1 VKICLSCEGVTDT
14 SANRCGHCGAWL
26 LPTDVVHYPVRRG
39 ESDAGNPLL
48 GTVVDGKY
56 RLQGVLG
63 RGGLGT
69 VFRAQHVGSLMAV
82 ALKLMHPR
90 FAERPEYR
98 RALLPEARRAAT
110 VVHER
115 CARLLDA
122 GETEDGVAW
131 LAMELVE
138 GETLD
143 VVVRRGALAPS
154 HAVDVLLQVAQ
165 ALEAIHGV
173 GLVHC
178 DLSPR
183 NVMVSPHQDGLRVK
197 VLDFGIAR
205 SVSLAGPAREAGGL
219 QGFVNPAFAA
229 PELLAGTAVDARAD
243 LWSFGVLAWLLL
255 TGGMPVDDR
264 DPTRMVS
271 AITAGELRPWPPGV
285 RVGRRLVRLVQR
297 CLALDPKHRPQSAA
311 AVGRELAIVRGA
323 RRPLIARAA
332 SAMFGLGLVAT
343 IAGGP
348 DAPPPFLQPLSG
360 SQLEWVRGSLPR
372 SQPVAV
378 VPSRRLAT
386 LGFDYGG
393 FAPNELRADLVRD
406 GQVLLH
412 TWLVPE
418 RGVAAGTLLLST
430 AQPSWLAVVQGLQ
443 RASADGPVDLVFV
456 VPGAAPLG
464 AMRARLDDAPPT
476 LDVRFVGEPVVRAD
490 TRLAVAASDDIGLDE
505 ILVRC
510 RLADGRQW
518 QLSVPPTGG
527 DWPLGV
533 ALAGVAGDAG
543 ELGAGELL
551 ARAIDRAGNERVLPP
566 LPFASC
572 DVEAPRVVEVTGPLG
587 EPFVPAAAGAA
598 KIRVRTSHVEEGCRL
613 AITGDRVP
621 ALGVP
626 LGGASTLHSLA
637 ITFEGEVRS
646 GTWQFEIVDARGNRT
661 VSELPIQVRDR
672 STRIAFAPGPGSSR
686 QLGDELVIAE
696 QPTTVAA
703 DIGPNWI
710 VAGVRVELSVG
721 SRGPAGDGVIAW
733 SLSPPS
739 GVQLQVPALPAG
751 LHVLRID
758 LEEAVQAGERGLST
772 TVALPLRVLPAVV
785 ELRVPAPPSRF
796 LPAQLQG
803 RWLQAHGNG
812 FVDGPAWGLD
822 PAMRPYV
829 RGRFWVGD
837 GREVA
842 RTIAPAAPGEPLLP
856 VCMPVPGHNRIAIEL
871 VDALDR
877 GVRVLVGGAPRTPL
891 ANGHGPTVVAD
902 FWWHDEPPALVG
914 EELLLEFGQ
923 QARVEIRCPLPYGPA
938 DAAGLRLGILQNEF
952 PAAAIV
958 TTGSTSLVRFE
969 LPFLVWRV
977 AANLADATRDDFAGQ
992 IERRVDAY
1000 VVTPIGRTELPLR
1013 LRTTRS
1019 TLVPLTLAELG
1030 GLPPDLAAMRLLP
1043 VLAPPGPF
1051 AEPVPVDAPPRATF
1065 RPQLATA
1072 VRNLGDILLQDSEF
1086 TCGQARAVAA
1096 LAAQLAPDLLA
1107 RCVHHADPLGRE
1119 RTQAKNLLPAAM
1131 AEAPPDRTLTEVTFF
1146 QAWALSRLL
1155 GALTVGD
1162 VAAFR
1167 LPLGCELELAAFG
1180 AKPARACHGAGSAGG
1195 RVAMA
1200 AFLAAGEVG
1209 ALPSAAAARAAGDVV
1224 ATAFGEPFVALDFG
1238 VSEWVLDLPH
1248 VAGAELLL
1256 GEWIGD
1262 RTVHLERVM
1271 ELAAGDP
1278 LPIPGGVL
1286 QQFGVVRG
1294 LAAGQRAGLLDDQG
1308 RPLGVRGLEALPR
1321 SVPGVLRTE
1330 QLRRDGSH
1338 LLGDAVDPRLRTIG
1352 FRVVAEPERLAAARG
1367 RR

>member
-1 VKICLSCEGVTDT
+1 MKICLSCEGVTDA
-14 SANRCGHCGAWL
+14 SASRCGHCGAWL

-69 VFRAQHVGSLMAV
+69 VFRAQHIGSLVPV

-183 NVMVSPHQDGLRVK
+183 NVMVSPHAEGLRVK

-205 SVSLAGPAREAGGL
+205 SVSLAGPAREAGDL

-229 PELLAGTAVDARAD
+229 PELLAGRSVDARTD

-264 DPTRMVS
+264 DQKRMVA

-285 RVGRRLVRLVQR
+285 RVGRRLVRLVRR
-297 CLALDPKHRPQSAA
+297 CLALDPKHRPQAAA

-323 RRPLIARAA
+323 RRPLFARAA
-332 SAMFGLGLVAT
+332 SALFGLGLVVT

-348 DAPPPFLQPLSG
+348 DAPPPFLEPLSG

-372 SQPVAV
+372 TQPVGV
-378 VPSRRLAT
+378 MPSRRLTT
-386 LGFDYGG
+386 LGFDFGG
-393 FAPNELRADLVRD
+393 FAPRELRADLVRD

-418 RGVAAGTLLLST
+418 RGVAEGTLLLST
-430 AQPSWLAVVQGLQ
+430 LQPDWLAVVQGLQ
-443 RASADGPVDLVFV
+443 RASAEAPVDLVFV

-464 AMRARLDDAPPT
+464 AMRLRLDDAPPT
-476 LDVRFVGEPVVRAD
+476 LQARFVGEPVVRAD
-490 TRLAVAASDDIGLDE
+490 TRLAIAVSDDIGLHE
-505 ILVRC
+505 VVLRC
-510 RLADGRQW
+510 QLADGRRW
-518 QLSVPPTGG
+518 ELPVPPGG
-527 DWPLGV
+527 GEWSLGA
-533 ALAGVAGDAG
+533 ALAGVVGDAG
-543 ELGAGELL
+543 ELGAGELHV
-551 ARAIDRAGNERVLPP
+551 RAVDRAGNERALPP
-566 LPFASC
+566 LPFSSC
-572 DVEAPRVVEVTGPLG
+572 DVAAPHVVEVAGPLG

-598 KIRVRTSHVEEGCRL
+598 KVRVRTSHVEAGCRL
-613 AITGDRVP
+613 RITADRGS
-621 ALGVP
+621 AFDAP
-626 LGGASTLHSLA
+626 LGDASTLHALA
-637 ITFEGEVRS
+637 FGFGDEVRS
-646 GTWQFEIVDARGNRT
+646 GTWQFEVLDPRGNRT
-661 VSELPIQVRDR
+661 VRELPIQVRDR
-672 STRIAFAPGPGSSR
+672 GTRIAFAPGPGACR
-686 QLGDELVIAE
+686 QLGDELVIAAR
-696 QPTTVAA
+696 PTNVVA
-703 DIGPNWI
+703 DIGPNWT
-710 VAGVRVELSVG
+710 VAGVRVDVAVG
-721 SRGPAGDGVIAW
+721 ARGPAGDGAIVW
-733 SLSPPS
+733 SLLPPS
-739 GVQLQVPALPAG
+739 GVQLQLPELPAG
-751 LHVLRID
+751 VHVLRLD
-758 LEEAVQAGERGLST
+758 LEEAAPAGERGLAT
-772 TVALPLRVLPAVV
+772 TVAMPLRVLPAVI
-785 ELRVPAPPSRF
+785 EMRVPSPPSRF

-803 RWLQAHGNG
+803 RLLLARGNG

-822 PAMRPYV
+822 PALRPYV

-837 GREVA
+837 GRDVA
-842 RTIAPAAPGEPLLP
+842 REIVPAAAGEPLLP
-856 VCMPVPGHNRIAIEL
+856 VCMPVPGRNRIAIEL
-871 VDALDR
+871 VDVLDR
-877 GVRVLVGGAPRTPL
+877 PVRVLAGGAPQTPL
-891 ANGHGPTVVAD
+891 GSDQAPTVVAD
-902 FWWHDEPPALVG
+902 FWWHDGAPALVG
-914 EELLLEFGQ
+914 EELLLEYGQ
-923 QARVEIRCPLPYGPA
+923 QARIELRCPLPYGPT
-938 DAAGLRLGILQNEF
+938 DAADLRLGILQNEL
-952 PAAAIV
+952 AAAAVV
-958 TTGSTSLVRFE
+958 TTGGTSLVRFE

-1030 GLPPDLAAMRLLP
+1030 ALPPELAGMRLLP
-1043 VLAPPGPF
+1043 VLAPSGPF
-1051 AEPVPVDAPPRATF
+1051 AEPVPPDAPPRATF

-1086 TCGQARAVAA
+1086 TCGQARAVAR
-1096 LAAQLAPDLLA
+1096 LAAQLAPDVLA

-1131 AEAPPDRTLTEVTFF
+1131 ADAPPDRTLTEVTFF
-1146 QAWALSRLL
+1146 QAWTFSRLL
-1155 GALTVGD
+1155 GALVVGD

-1180 AKPARACHGAGSAGG
+1180 ARPARACHGAGSAGG

-1200 AFLAAGEVG
+1200 AFLAAGE
-1209 ALPSAAAARAAGDVV
+1209 AAAMPSAAAARDAGDVV
-1224 ATAFGEPFVALDFG
+1224 PTAFGDPFVALDFG
-1238 VSEWVLDLPH
+1238 VCEWVLDLPH

-1262 RTVHLERVM
+1262 RAVHLERVM

-1278 LPIPGGVL
+1278 LPIPGVVL

-1294 LAAGQRAGLLDDQG
+1294 LAAGQRAGLLDGQG
-1308 RPLGVRGLEALPR
+1308 RPLGVRGLAALPH

-1338 LLGDAVDPRLRTIG
+1338 LLGDTVDPRLRTTG